1 MNQKDLSMK
10 TTEWKSIDY
19 IKTQEELDAYVEEYI
34 ASIKEDLEF
43 AIDKLTEIATQTPQ
57 SGQARLMVKSA
68 KQALDKIGVRI

>member
-1 MNQKDLSMK
+1 MK
-10 TTEWKSIDY
+10 VTEWKPIEH
-19 IKTQEELDAYVEEYI
+19 IKTQEELDAYIEEYI
-34 ASIKEDLEF
+34 ASLKEDLEF

>member
-1 MNQKDLSMK
+1 MK

>member
-1 MNQKDLSMK
+1 MK
-10 TTEWKSIDY
+10 TTEWKPIDY
-19 IKTQEELDAYVEEYI
+19 IKTQEELDAYIEEYI
-34 ASIKEDLEF
+34 ASLKEDLEF

>member
-1 MNQKDLSMK
+1 MK

-68 KQALDKIGVRI
+68 KQALDQIGVRI

>member
-1 MNQKDLSMK
+1 MK
-10 TTEWKSIDY
+10 VTEWKSIDY
-19 IKTQEELDAYVEEYI
+19 IKTQEDLDAYVEEYI

>member
-1 MNQKDLSMK
+1 MK

-34 ASIKEDLEF
+34 ASIKEDLDF

>member
-1 MNQKDLSMK
+1 MK

-68 KQALDKIGVRI
+68 KQALDKIGVKL